1 MLISELKP
9 RSNADD
15 NQLSTITGVV
25 RANYNQPF
33 PHFTLEDESGTI
45 ICKPKD
51 SLPKPG
57 IHVELTGT
65 LHTITPENYTLA
77 VTFFCEKDRTNV
89 PHPDS
94 TCELT
99 ICEFASS
106 LAA

>member
-9 RSNADD
+9 RSDADH
-15 NQLSTITGVV
+15 NQSSTINGVV
-25 RANYNQPF
+25 RANYSQPF
-33 PHFTLEDESGTI
+33 PHFTLEDASGTI

-57 IHVELTGT
+57 IHIELAGT
-65 LHTITPENYTLA
+65 LQTITPHNCTLPI
-77 VTFFCEKDRTNV
+77 TLFCENERSDA
-89 PHPDS
+89 PHPNG

-99 ICEFASS
+99 ICEFTSS